1 MYLEENQ
8 PAVQAIATSLKKQ
21 LEAAYGS
28 TDLDDLDTPR
38 VLANVLA
45 GYKARAIEPTCK
57 DLEWTVDEF
66 VALTVRRALSY
77 YQKLFDVL
85 VNAGAVSP
93 ETRVEAGADVYVHA
107 FERRED
113 RDNGAISR
121 IIVVNTQQ
129 ENFLF
134 VMSGRRTLRD
144 LHIRQFWPDI
154 QTVIDGTGDF
164 DDDLAG
170 ATGRNDLS
178 LIDLAKLG
186 ASLMRFSDDVD
197 GNYWPARPS
206 LRYFTSGSLIP
217 RLESAGEGLRFG
229 DFRDRG
235 YVLSAKG
242 IGSSQDCLN
251 VEGVLAHG
259 YGSLCRAMSAM
270 SFAVRMFTGK
280 VE

>member
-8 PAVQAIATSLKKQ
+8 PTVQAIATSLKKQ

-66 VALTVRRALSY
+66 VALTVRRALPY

-113 RDNGAISR
+113 RDNGTTSR

-129 ENFLF
+129 DDFLF
-134 VMSGRRTLRD
+134 VMCGHRSMRD

-154 QTVIDGTGDF
+154 QTVIAGTGNLDKA
-164 DDDLAG
+164 LAG
-170 ATGRNDLS
+170 AAGRNDLS
-178 LIDLAKLG
+178 LSDLAKLG
-186 ASLMRFSDDVD
+186 GSLMRFSDDVE
-197 GNYWPARPS
+197 GNYWPARPWLAYS
-206 LRYFTSGSLIP
+206 TPGVGGRGTAFR
-217 RLESAGEGLRFG
+217 RLP
-229 DFRDRG
+229 
-235 YVLSAKG
+235 
-242 IGSSQDCLN
+242 
-251 VEGVLAHG
+251 
-259 YGSLCRAMSAM
+259 
-270 SFAVRMFTGK
+270 
-280 VE
+280 